1 MSSYIPFFM
10 IAGFVVL
17 VSVSWYIGTYNK
29 FIKYRN
35 MIEEAWSGID
45 VALKRRFNLIPNVI
59 RTVEGYVKHEAE
71 VLDKESSRF
80 TGTSDVS
87 VRTEEESRLSRSL
100 NGIIAL
106 AEDYPELKA
115 SRNFLSLQETLNDIE
130 EDIQNARNR
139 FNMAAR
145 RYNTLTESFPSI
157 FIARKYGFPK
167 TNYFTLEL
175 ATQREMTNVDFT
187 SSGNRDKKSS
197 RQRPDTDNM

>member
-80 TGTSDVS
+80 TVTSDVS

-130 EDIQNARNR
+130 
-139 FNMAAR
+139 
-145 RYNTLTESFPSI
+145 
-157 FIARKYGFPK
+157 
-167 TNYFTLEL
+167 
-175 ATQREMTNVDFT
+175 
-187 SSGNRDKKSS
+187 
-197 RQRPDTDNM
+197 